1 MRQETELLI
10 VDDNSNDGSQATV
23 AALQSEVAPSSTL
36 ACLLLPAHAE
46 AEKRVSCGIALM
58 PQHSCPPVSNLA
70 YPYRVAS
77 IHCQYP
83 PPSVFA
89 DTWGEVK
96 TLNLALCFVFAVG
109 VGDKVHNGSSCEAL

>member
-1 MRQETELLI
+1 MGVSDTMDVTGMRQETELLI

-58 PQHSCPPVSNLA
+58 PQHSCPPISNLA
-70 YPYRVAS
+70 YPSRVAS
-77 IHCQYP
+77 IH
-83 PPSVFA
+83 
-89 DTWGEVK
+89 
-96 TLNLALCFVFAVG
+96 LLLCLLTRG
-109 VGDKVHNGSSCEAL
+109 GKSRPLT